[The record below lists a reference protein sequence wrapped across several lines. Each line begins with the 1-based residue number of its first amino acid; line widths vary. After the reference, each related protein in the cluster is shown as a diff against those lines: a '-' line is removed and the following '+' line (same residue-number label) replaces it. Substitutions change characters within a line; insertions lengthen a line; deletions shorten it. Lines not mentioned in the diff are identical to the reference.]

1 MEFSE
6 HASFTRE
13 FGRLFKRFKSLDDD
27 LEKIKKI
34 LLKQP
39 EGTDGRHW
47 NALHR
52 SEQCVIFKT
61 RMVCRYLRRGDL
73 RLIYAHF
80 PAESRVEFIEIY
92 FKGDKEIEDRE
103 RIKEYLRSILD
114 A

>member
-39 EGTDGRHW
+39 AGTDGRHW
-47 NALHR
+47 NVLHR

-61 RMVCRYLRRGDL
+61 RMMCRYLRHGDL
-73 RLIYAHF
+73 RLIYAYF
-80 PAESRVEFIEIY
+80 PTEGRVEFIEIY
-92 FKGDKEIEDRE
+92 FKGDKESEDGK
-103 RIKEYLRSILD
+103 RIADYLKRF
-114 A
+114 